1 MKTDFDNEVSK
12 NNQLSEQNSHMNVEF
27 GKIRVKLQ
35 FTEEKVEKD
44 VHDMRDKKSEM
55 ENMSR
60 EY

>member
-1 MKTDFDNEVSK
+1 
-12 NNQLSEQNSHMNVEF
+12 MNVEL